1 MSNEVQKEQPSQ
13 GNQKFKQFFLLL
25 SKMEFPEGVFALLKA
40 KTGST
45 GKLALGIGVGALL
58 LSKEIYVVTN
68 EVGVTRI
75 ISLMQSLDLEL

>member
-1 MSNEVQKEQPSQ
+1 
-13 GNQKFKQFFLLL
+13 
-25 SKMEFPEGVFALLKA
+25 MEFPEGVFALLKA
-40 KTGST
+40 KTGNT